1 MSILGV
7 RSSFQVD
14 SYTRGGDKVEV
25 AVDGLSPASSRPL
38 SPPEISQTSL
48 SENAAFSFKTCA
60 VLADMLGA
68 TEYIV
73 PASAALVAGL
83 KGFQRRVAERLS
95 GCSTASK
102 NQNRGNSQMKNK
114 LNLLLHKIR
123 LLAEDNEG
131 QDLVEYALL
140 AGFVAVAAGA
150 LLPGI
155 SDSISVIFSK
165 MASVLSAAAV

>member
-1 MSILGV
+1 
-7 RSSFQVD
+7 
-14 SYTRGGDKVEV
+14 
-25 AVDGLSPASSRPL
+25 
-38 SPPEISQTSL
+38 
-48 SENAAFSFKTCA
+48 
-60 VLADMLGA
+60 
-68 TEYIV
+68 
-73 PASAALVAGL
+73 
-83 KGFQRRVAERLS
+83 
-95 GCSTASK
+95 
-102 NQNRGNSQMKNK
+102 MKNK

>member
-1 MSILGV
+1 M
-7 RSSFQVD
+7 
-14 SYTRGGDKVEV
+14 
-25 AVDGLSPASSRPL
+25 ASPRRLAALYRRRRFP
-38 SPPEISQTSL
+38 QTSL
-48 SENAAFSFKTCA
+48 SENAGFSFKTCP

-68 TEYIV
+68 TQYIV
-73 PASAALVAGL
+73 PESAALVAGF
-83 KGFQRRVAERLS
+83 KGFQPRVAGRLS

-102 NQNRGNSQMKNK
+102 NQNRGHSHMKNK

-131 QDLVEYALL
+131 QDLAEYALL

-165 MASVLSAAAV
+165 MASVLSAAAS